1 MPRLKY
7 GIFSVICLP
16 RVPLYVLGY
25 SCLKGCIYGLLF
37 WLPVF
42 FGNKGGD
49 IESEKGYIASM
60 IDLGSLIGGTAV
72 GFLVDRFDKRALIL
86 SPLLLVSAIIMFIV
100 SFALTNAPWQ
110 YYIAMFLI
118 GNCIGGPYN
127 IIGTVIAIDI
137 GNNIKEKGSVTKVS
151 SLIEGSA
158 AFFTAISMIFIP
170 RIPF

>member
-1 MPRLKY
+1 ML
-7 GIFSVICLP
+7 CLP

-37 WLPVF
+37 WLPIF
-42 FGNKGGD
+42 FGKKGGD
-49 IESEKGYIASM
+49 IEAQKGYIASM

-72 GFLVDRFDKRALIL
+72 GFLVDHYNRRALFL
-86 SPLLLVSAIIMFIV
+86 SPLLLFSSIVMFIV
-100 SFALTNAPWQ
+100 SFALSNIAWQ
-110 YYIAMFLI
+110 YYVAMFLI